1 MAEDLYV
8 DIVVPDQHVFQGTA
22 ELVRAPGVEG
32 SFEVLRNHAPMIAAF
47 GIGPIIVKTQEAH
60 RFADVRD
67 DRIVFATSGGFLEVL
82 DNKIT
87 VLAETAEPTSEIDV
101 ERARRAEERAIKR
114 LRDREA
120 PIDQTRAEEALER
133 ARNRVRI
140 AMGKVGT

>member
-8 DIVVPDQHVFQGTA
+8 DIVVPDQHVFQGAA

-47 GIGPIIVKTQEAH
+47 GIGPIMVKTKEAH

-82 DNKIT
+82 ENKIT

-133 ARNRVRI
+133 ARNRVRV